1 MTWKQVCTPAVTT
14 AASVLGAFV
23 LIMLLSKWAE
33 KASPRYTSRFKRGV
47 QRVVAEANQHQATA
61 AQDINPAMQLIHSTR
76 GLAMLETL
84 PYFVSEEGVQKISR
98 RSLSEMTHMLKQSQS
113 QAMQQLVAQ
122 CPDTAPT
129 GFYAQS
135 TDWV

>member
-1 MTWKQVCTPAVTT
+1 
-14 AASVLGAFV
+14 
-23 LIMLLSKWAE
+23 
-33 KASPRYTSRFKRGV
+33 
-47 QRVVAEANQHQATA
+47 
-61 AQDINPAMQLIHSTR
+61 
-76 GLAMLETL
+76 MLETL